1 MFWERVRYVFL
12 TKISFT
18 KPVNV
23 ALWVAGVLSSFITIF
38 GSEENR
44 PSKESLL
51 LILFLSAIGGLIY
64 VICTR
69 WVKLKVYIPPNR
81 KEAREYEGKVMLSM
95 TDILAPFEKE
105 ERKHYDIALAY
116 NSNNIVGGKMKDNH
130 MNLMGQFLC
139 RYFHVEGAQD
149 ENGFARF
156 NVELF
161 KECLL
166 NENTK
171 AYCLKQENGE
181 NVLEKIPKERYAD
194 NLWNAQG
201 NVGGMDVPG
210 MVFPWRSG
218 TVIALKLPE
227 EADRD
232 YVYLM
237 CSTRYDGNLR
247 SPHSDEIEQ
256 KLCLECL
263 WKVVKE
269 LHENDLSS
277 CIVSI
282 PFINKGYSNMGQNIH
297 YSVLWNILHSYKLA
311 TVDFRN
317 NGCDVGEK
325 FAVAIHIPRDVF
337 KTHGLNMAE
346 VLRFLKYALVS

>member
-44 PSKESLL
+44 PSKECLL

-69 WVKLKVYIPPNR
+69 WIKLKVFIPPNR
-81 KEAREYEGKVMLSM
+81 KEAREYEGKVMLNM

-105 ERKHYDIALAY
+105 EGKHYDIALAY
-116 NSNNIVGGKMKDNH
+116 NSNNIVGGKKMGKH
-130 MNLMGQFLC
+130 LNLMGQFLC

-166 NENTK
+166 NEKTR
-171 AYCLKQENGE
+171 AFCLKQVNGE
-181 NVLEKIPKERYAD
+181 NILEEISKERYAD

-201 NVGGMDVPG
+201 NVGGMDVPEI
-210 MVFPWRSG
+210 VFPWRSG
-218 TVIALKLPE
+218 TVIALKLPD

-232 YVYLM
+232 YAYLM

-263 WKVVKE
+263 WEVVKK
-269 LHENDLSS
+269 LHHYDLSS
-277 CIVSI
+277 RIVSI
-282 PFINKGYSNMGQNIH
+282 PFINKGYSNMKQNIQ
-297 YSVLWNILHSYKLA
+297 YSVLWNILHSYKVA
-311 TVDFRN
+311 TVDLGN
-317 NGCDVGEK
+317 IGNDVDEK
-325 FAVAIHIPRDVF
+325 FALDIHIPRDVF
-337 KTHGLNMAE
+337 RIHGLNMAE